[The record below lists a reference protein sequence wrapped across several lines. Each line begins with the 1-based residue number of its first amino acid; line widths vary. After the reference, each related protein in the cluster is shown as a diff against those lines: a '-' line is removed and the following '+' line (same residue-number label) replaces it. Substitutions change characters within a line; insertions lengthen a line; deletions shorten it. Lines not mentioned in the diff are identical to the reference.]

1 MGEAGLTSSA
11 GAGGGVDASLDA
23 ALSCEGAEDA
33 SEGATDEACDDVS
46 EEASEDASVD
56 ASDDASVEASDDAD
70 EADSAESSIEASSAG
85 SNASNILSKSE
96 AAKAEL
102 ASKAASL
109 SAFLPHPVS
118 MAREMIMT
126 ATNRFFMKS
135 PKLLIT
141 GFFIPDLQI
150 CSHNLGGKR
159 CTVVLLKMLLGQLYI
174 LKADVQKRNIAVS
187 DKDIGKI

>member
-1 MGEAGLTSSA
+1 MLRQSGFAPMLYPPLITQKAPDFSDAFSDA
-11 GAGGGVDASLDA
+11 FSDKDDASD
-23 ALSCEGAEDA
+23 EAEDA
-33 SEGATDEACDDVS
+33 SVAA
-46 EEASEDASVD
+46 
-56 ASDDASVEASDDAD
+56 VEASVAAVEVSDDVD

-126 ATNRFFMKS
+126 ATNRFFIKS
-135 PKLLIT
+135 PNYLFPAFLSQTSRSVPTTLEVK
-141 GFFIPDLQI
+141 GVPSFFSKCSWASFTYLKPMYKRGILQ
-150 CSHNLGGKR
+150 
-159 CTVVLLKMLLGQLYI
+159 
-174 LKADVQKRNIAVS
+174 
-187 DKDIGKI
+187 